1 MNIDT
6 QISLQDSL
14 EKLKLED
21 GVQGVRMLEPN
32 DVIQNVLPDPLVT
45 HLHVVVEPGQFLCK

>member
-21 GVQGVRMLEPN
+21 GVQGVRVLEPN
-32 DVIQNVLPDPLVT
+32 DVIQDVLPDHLVT